1 LRINPKN
8 EEFHMEISN
17 KEEFQ
22 IAAYGFDDSQ
32 IRALVKF
39 ANAFHLSFE
48 IETLTE
54 PLENRNGLRLP
65 GEGGVV
71 ITIKGPQE

>member
-1 LRINPKN
+1 
-8 EEFHMEISN
+8 MEISN

-22 IAAYGFDDSQ
+22 IAASGFDDVQ
-32 IRALVKF
+32 IRALVEF
-39 ANAFHLSFE
+39 VNAFNLSFQ

-54 PLENRNGLRLP
+54 PLENRQGLRLP

-71 ITIKGPQE
+71 ITIKGPKE